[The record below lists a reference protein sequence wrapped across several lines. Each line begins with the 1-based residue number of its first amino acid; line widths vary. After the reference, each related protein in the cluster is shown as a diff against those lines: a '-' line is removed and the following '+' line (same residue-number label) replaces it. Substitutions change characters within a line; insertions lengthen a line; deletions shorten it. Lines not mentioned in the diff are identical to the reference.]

1 MEKYIRLCNEYAI
14 RAANPSLQAN
24 GNNSISS
31 MYLARY
37 EKTQQEGLLD
47 SSYRYLSRAFALDEE
62 YPGKVNGNTFV
73 ITCINLANYYLEFSA
88 EGMSERR
95 QKAFRYLDLAEDK
108 LRRGTARSEEHT
120 SELQSLMRI
129 SYAVF

>member
-95 QKAFRYLDLAEDK
+95 QKAFR
-108 LRRGTARSEEHT
+108 SEEHT

-129 SYAVF
+129 SYAVFCLKKHKNNYHKDHI